1 MSDSTQGNCFVAMPP
16 NTASDSV
23 IIGRN
28 SENPS
33 LVGVAQEVA
42 YYEPSESLEGKR
54 HLLPDCTTP
63 LRVVLQKPSPGVWGG
78 DCGSNERSVSI
89 AITWANEIK
98 GDVTVYDVIRLALAS
113 SETADDAFD
122 CILELITR
130 YGDNDAKF
138 SLIVGDPT
146 KVWII
151 SCAGK
156 NWAGQQILKGVH
168 HLPNDGMAV
177 TKDYERSNEDLGE
190 SLRKRARWDG
200 ESAIDFAAAF
210 DASPSASTEWCGD
223 KPPDDGTFSVTDMFE
238 TLRAAAKEESSR
250 SASVFVLSKNGISSH
265 WFTATPNTSESVF
278 KPFVFAPKPK
288 ISPLTKAPPDG
299 GNVTLLHK
307 LHGQRK
313 TSALEHLK
321 ALEAACVEEVT
332 AYLKEHPTV
341 TEELDE
347 LMKDCVEAEV
357 KFYR

>member
-1 MSDSTQGNCFVAMPP
+1 MSDGTQGNCFVAMPP
-16 NTASDSV
+16 NTAADTV

-28 SENPS
+28 SENEK

-42 YYEPSESLEGKR
+42 YYEPNESLEGKK
-54 HLLPDCTTP
+54 HLLVSDCTP
-63 LRVVLQKPSPGVWGG
+63 LRVVLQKPIPGIWGG

-98 GDVTVYDVIRLALAS
+98 GDVSVYDVIRLALGS

-122 CILELITR
+122 CILELVTR
-130 YGDNDAKF
+130 YGDDDAKF

-156 NWAGQQILKGVH
+156 NWAGQQIMKGVH
-168 HLPNDGMAV
+168 HLPNDGLAV
-177 TKDYERSNEDLGE
+177 TKNFDKSNEDLGE
-190 SLRKRARWDG
+190 TLRKKARWDG
-200 ESAIDFAAAF
+200 EGEIDFAAAF
-210 DASPSASTEWCGD
+210 DCSPTASTEWVDD
-223 KPPDDGTFSVTDMFE
+223 KPPDDGSFKLTNMFE
-238 TLRAAAKEESSR
+238 TLRSAAKEETSR
-250 SASVFVLSKNGISSH
+250 SATVFVLSKNGISSH

-288 ISPLTKAPPDG
+288 ISPLTKAPPEG
-299 GNVTLLHK
+299 GEITLLHK

-313 TSALEHLK
+313 VTALEHLK
-321 ALEAACVEEVT
+321 ALEAACVEEVS
-332 AYLKEHPTV
+332 AYLAEHPTV
-341 TEELDE
+341 NEELDE